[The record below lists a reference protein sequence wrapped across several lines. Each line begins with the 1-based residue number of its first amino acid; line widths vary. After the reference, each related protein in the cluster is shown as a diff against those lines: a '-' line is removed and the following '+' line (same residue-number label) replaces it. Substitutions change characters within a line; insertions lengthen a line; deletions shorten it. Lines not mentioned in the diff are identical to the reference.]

1 MKKKYYFVILFLVL
15 AIFLSGCSGGG
26 IVTPAT
32 DEDAIK
38 NVIRDWS
45 LALNDMNWNKA
56 KGYCLNGSEMYYAVE
71 TFEDLANSISTYCN
85 QITVNVVINVGNV
98 SINGSYGQAYCYT
111 AWYTTYCGLYET
123 DAYYVY
129 YSLQKIGN
137 NWKLDEIN

>member
-1 MKKKYYFVILFLVL
+1 
-15 AIFLSGCSGGG
+15 
-26 IVTPAT
+26 
-32 DEDAIK
+32 
-38 NVIRDWS
+38 
-45 LALNDMNWNKA
+45 MNWNKA
-56 KGYCLNGSEMYYAVE
+56 KGYCLNNSEMYYAVE

-85 QITVNVVINVGNV
+85 QITVNVAINVGDV

-111 AWYTTYCGLYET
+111 VWYTTYCGLYET